1 MADLVAERYELLEV
15 LGHGGDTEVVQ
26 AVDRQHDRQVAL
38 KVRRVGPDEAREP
51 LLAES
56 RALLELEPPPALPV
70 VRDDFFLDD
79 RHVLVMDWV
88 DGTNVSLNLSE
99 MGPLTLLARRG
110 PGDVERAAQL
120 LERARTIAEDI
131 GMQGVLADVGELEPQ
146 LSDA

>member
-56 RALLELEPPPALPV
+56 RALLELEPHPALPV

>member
-56 RALLELEPPPALPV
+56 RALLELEPHPALPV

-120 LERARTIAEDI
+120 LERARTIAVDI
-131 GMQGVLADVGELEPQ
+131 GMEGVLADVGELERQ

>member
-56 RALLELEPPPALPV
+56 RALLELEPHPALPV

-99 MGPLTLLARRG
+99 MGPLTLLARRD

-120 LERARTIAEDI
+120 LERAYTIADDI
-131 GMQGVLADVGELEPQ
+131 GMEGVLADVGELERQ

>member
-56 RALLELEPPPALPV
+56 RALLELEPHPALPV

-99 MGPLTLLARRG
+99 MGPLTLLARRD

-120 LERARTIAEDI
+120 LERAYTIADDI
-131 GMQGVLADVGELEPQ
+131 GMEGVLADVGELEPQ